1 MVRGLTP
8 LYFPCNGNTE
18 KGAFPTF
25 YDEITLPNVVKYT
38 CYQADDFKRSDRA
51 TFPMIDQPKREV
63 TLHGNAVKLSHRE
76 FEILGLFASHPNQAL
91 SASFLH
97 NAVWLHP
104 DSEHGEEE
112 AAAYVRSLQEK
123 LGLNKSNPTCR
134 IVEGTCAEK
143 KGCCFTFLVD

>member
-1 MVRGLTP
+1 MNAVM
-8 LYFPCNGNTE
+8 
-18 KGAFPTF
+18 KKPTVWLSRSRAL
-25 YDEITLPNVVKYT
+25 LPNPNTSHFEGPGKVYE
-38 CYQADDFKRSDRA
+38 FGSLR
-51 TFPMIDQPKREV
+51 IDQPKREV

-134 IVEGTCAEK
+134 IVEGTCAEEK
-143 KGCCFTFLVD
+143 RLLFYLFG

>member
-51 TFPMIDQPKREV
+51 TFPIIV
-63 TLHGNAVKLSHRE
+63 
-76 FEILGLFASHPNQAL
+76 
-91 SASFLH
+91 
-97 NAVWLHP
+97 
-104 DSEHGEEE
+104 
-112 AAAYVRSLQEK
+112 AAYAQNPFIQEK
-123 LGLNKSNPTCR
+123 SISR
-134 IVEGTCAEK
+134 IHAL
-143 KGCCFTFLVD
+143 KGVSKCQK

>member
-51 TFPMIDQPKREV
+51 TFPIIVADQEHYCRTPIPAISRAGK
-63 TLHGNAVKLSHRE
+63 
-76 FEILGLFASHPNQAL
+76 GL
-91 SASFLH
+91 
-97 NAVWLHP
+97 
-104 DSEHGEEE
+104 
-112 AAAYVRSLQEK
+112 
-123 LGLNKSNPTCR
+123 
-134 IVEGTCAEK
+134 
-143 KGCCFTFLVD
+143 

>member
-51 TFPMIDQPKREV
+51 TFP
-63 TLHGNAVKLSHRE
+63 
-76 FEILGLFASHPNQAL
+76 IL
-91 SASFLH
+91 
-97 NAVWLHP
+97 V
-104 DSEHGEEE
+104 
-112 AAAYVRSLQEK
+112 AAYAQ
-123 LGLNKSNPTCR
+123 NPLYKR
-134 IVEGTCAEK
+134 NPYPE
-143 KGCCFTFLVD
+143 FMH